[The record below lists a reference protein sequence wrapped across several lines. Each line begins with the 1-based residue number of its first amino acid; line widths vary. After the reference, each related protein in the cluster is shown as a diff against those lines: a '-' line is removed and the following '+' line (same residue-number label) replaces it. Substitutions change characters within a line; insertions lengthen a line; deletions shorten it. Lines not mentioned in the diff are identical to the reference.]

1 MNTLTFNLKGRS
13 KTFTHTTCEG
23 AYELF
28 LIGYGEVLDELV
40 DVDFLEIDEK
50 GREHELSMTAE
61 TFRRKFKHIEDKVG
75 DDVTEQIQVE
85 IHDEKGGA

>member
-13 KTFTHTTCEG
+13 KTFTHTTAEG

-40 DVDFLEIDEK
+40 DVDFIEIDDK
-50 GREHELSMTAE
+50 GQEHELSMTAE
-61 TFRRKFKHIEDKVG
+61 TFRKKFSHIEDKVG
-75 DDVTEQIQVE
+75 DKVTTTMM
-85 IHDEKGGA
+85 GGA